1 MVYVDTSA
9 FLKLLVDEEHS
20 AALRAALRG
29 MSRWSSVVLDV
40 EAHRA
45 ARRLGVSSAAVEAAL
60 GSVSL
65 VLPGP
70 TTFAIARALPPS
82 TLRTLDALHLATAI
96 ELGDDVEAVITYD
109 VRLAAGCVE
118 AGVEVESPGLAAD
131 WWTVGRSAS

>member
-1 MVYVDTSA
+1 MHYLDTSA
-9 FLKLLVDEEHS
+9 FLKLLVAEEHA
-20 AALRAALRG
+20 AALRSSLSRTT
-29 MSRWSSVVLDV
+29 RWSSTLLDV

-45 ARRLGVSSAAVEAAL
+45 ARRLGVPAGAVEQAL
-60 GSVSL
+60 RSVSL

-109 VRLAAGCVE
+109 ARLAAGCVE
-118 AGVEVESPGLAAD
+118 ARIAVDSPGLPAA
-131 WWTVGRSAS
+131 WWTAGGSPS